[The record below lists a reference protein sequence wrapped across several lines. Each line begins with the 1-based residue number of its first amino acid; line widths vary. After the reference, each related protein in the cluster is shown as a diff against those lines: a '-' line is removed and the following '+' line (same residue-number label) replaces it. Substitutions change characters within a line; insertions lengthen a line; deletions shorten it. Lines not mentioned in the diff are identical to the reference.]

1 MEDIYSFTLS
11 QRHLIETEYYKLKS
25 DNDDLFNDLDIDKIC
40 QYYESL
46 LKEIE
51 ITNEKII
58 ETKNAEL
65 EKIANSKKKGNK
77 KLRIGIDVVEKLLDT
92 YQDGIYGIINY
103 FPSHSDDLLLKHIS
117 TKKYEFNNKPS
128 IVSKLIKNNKFSSD
142 AISDDYGMIFMYEKT
157 EDELIDLKKIHLLK
171 KGNIYKMN
179 DVDTENDTETV
190 YKIATKIYEFG
201 SKIVLKEIIY
211 ESTIEELEE
220 PNNLIDNIENE
231 KKLLCLNDKKSKL
244 EELYIIEKKY
254 RKYVNDNVK
263 SSDVREILLGFTF
276 IKSLIKK
283 ITDPLKQQLDVQDIV
298 KYNFSNKFVHLRI
311 SNRLDQLEYD
321 HIIEKY
327 FGENIEN
334 LTPIIIESYNLNK
347 ELSQYLL
354 IFFDILC
361 RIRIDEH
368 LEYKSYCLNKNISD
382 KKTLLYIIKISIY
395 IILVKIVI

>member
-1 MEDIYSFTLS
+1 M
-11 QRHLIETEYYKLKS
+11 
-25 DNDDLFNDLDIDKIC
+25 
-40 QYYESL
+40 
-46 LKEIE
+46 KEIE

-382 KKTLLYIIKISIY
+382 YFNFSAVMSEPDTQKINLKKRHWNQIFESRDQKKIITSLLSLINTKTQNIDQTLKYFESL
-395 IILVKIVI
+395 L